1 MSLNDLAH
9 LIEQLDGLP
18 LLPCGAGPE
27 GKAPIDPTTGRG
39 LEGWE
44 SKAFTPDQILGFNG
58 KVIAVGT
65 RTGPAAGHL
74 LIIDIDGR
82 SAVEHCI
89 AAGAYPKAAG
99 WTIRRTTDRDR
110 LKVAFYASEE
120 LVKLLTNANGE
131 PIGKRV
137 LQTAAPVYDL
147 DADGSPKRDE
157 HGHLI
162 KLNKQEAIEL
172 FYGTGQCL
180 ILGAHKPSGGQY
192 VWDGS
197 PVNLIEP
204 SDDWLAVIKDVL
216 KANKVE
222 TKRLHAKGSGETQ
235 QSGPGQPC
243 VICGRHTS
251 AACTTYNDGERV
263 RINCYEGQTFNP
275 RDAHGALKEGDTVI
289 GIDGNLYA
297 YCGPLFNASI
307 GGFSKFAE
315 HVEKPKPDPKQS
327 DTSPK
332 ETKGGGFLVLATN
345 TLESLKQGI
354 EDINALP
361 TPAARTVAQ
370 YSLRNQL
377 GLDKDAY
384 KQSVQ
389 DLLEEQETPAP
400 TSFEELMKLDT
411 GKEVSIEELAAKGTL
426 TLVAAEGH
434 GGKTS
439 LFYRMAEAI
448 STGQPFAGRFKTTQG
463 TALIYQLDESP
474 TDAITKY
481 RRMSLEP
488 DNSRFLPRWKLS
500 PSMIPELEQ
509 DMKDH
514 SPVAVFAD
522 SLMRIFGGRGISLN
536 DAEFGIWL
544 YQLNNI
550 ASRYGTSFFLSH
562 HLKKPDQQK
571 RTRVTKHDLF
581 GTAFL
586 YNGTSD
592 CWGLYPSQE
601 DGARADEFCLEFLKA
616 RSGIQDL
623 GTVFELQGSVEDYSW
638 ELMGIQGQTESI
650 EERKI
655 FADEVRDLLKLK
667 GGHWSSEQVAGYF
680 KQEGRSISNER
691 ARSTLVKLYE
701 QRQGIDRTKRM
712 NQHGTGRPT
721 WSYYAC

>member
-9 LIEQLDGLP
+9 LMEQLDGLP

-65 RTGPAAGHL
+65 RTDPAAGQL
-74 LIIDIDGR
+74 LILDIDGR
-82 SAVEHCI
+82 SAVEHCR

-263 RINCYEGQTFNP
+263 RINCFEGQTFQPPTGHGLKSGHTVTINGITWGFCGQGFNP
-275 RDAHGALKEGDTVI
+275 A
-289 GIDGNLYA
+289 
-297 YCGPLFNASI
+297 I
-307 GGFSKFAE
+307 GGFSTFVE
-315 HVEKPKPDPKQS
+315 HIERPKPSEP
-327 DTSPK
+327 
-332 ETKGGGFLVLATN
+332 
-345 TLESLKQGI
+345 
-354 EDINALP
+354 
-361 TPAARTVAQ
+361 VAQ
-370 YSLRNQL
+370 
-377 GLDKDAY
+377 
-384 KQSVQ
+384 
-389 DLLEEQETPAP
+389 PA
-400 TSFEELMKLDT
+400 
-411 GKEVSIEELAAKGTL
+411 GAAQGDDEPDD
-426 TLVAAEGH
+426 EGH
-434 GGKTS
+434 HDGRSGLKGVVGSDRDRRT
-439 LFYRMAEAI
+439 A
-448 STGQPFAGRFKTTQG
+448 GQRNGFK
-463 TALIYQLDESP
+463 LQL
-474 TDAITKY
+474 
-481 RRMSLEP
+481 R
-488 DNSRFLPRWKLS
+488 
-500 PSMIPELEQ
+500 
-509 DMKDH
+509 
-514 SPVAVFAD
+514 
-522 SLMRIFGGRGISLN
+522 
-536 DAEFGIWL
+536 
-544 YQLNNI
+544 
-550 ASRYGTSFFLSH
+550 
-562 HLKKPDQQK
+562 
-571 RTRVTKHDLF
+571 LF
-581 GTAFL
+581 G
-586 YNGTSD
+586 
-592 CWGLYPSQE
+592 
-601 DGARADEFCLEFLKA
+601 
-616 RSGIQDL
+616 
-623 GTVFELQGSVEDYSW
+623 V
-638 ELMGIQGQTESI
+638 
-650 EERKI
+650 
-655 FADEVRDLLKLK
+655 
-667 GGHWSSEQVAGYF
+667 
-680 KQEGRSISNER
+680 
-691 ARSTLVKLYE
+691 
-701 QRQGIDRTKRM
+701 DRL
-712 NQHGTGRPT
+712 
-721 WSYYAC
+721 